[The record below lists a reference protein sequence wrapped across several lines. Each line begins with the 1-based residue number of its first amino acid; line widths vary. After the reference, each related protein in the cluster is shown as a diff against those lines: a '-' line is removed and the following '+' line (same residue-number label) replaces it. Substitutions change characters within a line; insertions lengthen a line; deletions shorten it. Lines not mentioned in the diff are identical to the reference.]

1 MPQWLQNNLQTIIY
15 ILVIA
20 IPAVS
25 QGIKVL
31 ADKKRQAEA
40 RRMRNESLPSSPTS
54 SQTGPQTIAQRSEVS
69 AQNREP
75 ATIQDELASQ
85 RQAQIEMWK
94 AREAAMRG
102 QRETLPAQV
111 RVSAEDELARRRRA
125 AMEELRRRQVEVDRL
140 RSQRTAANRAQPQP
154 AAGAAPSTR
163 RQRAQALEAER
174 RRQAAQRGGGASA
187 GTPARKVV
195 QQVVASLA
203 GRSDESPAEP
213 QPVVVP
219 ASRTTPIGALMLNR
233 DSLRQ
238 AFVMK
243 ELLDPPIALRDNQTG
258 ATAGYHQPF

>member
-25 QGIKVL
+25 QGLKVL
-31 ADKKRQAEA
+31 ADKKREAEA
-40 RRMRNESLPSSPTS
+40 RRIRGESFSPSSQPAQTKPPT
-54 SQTGPQTIAQRSEVS
+54 TLQRSEVS

-75 ATIQDELASQ
+75 ATIQDELAAQ

-102 QRETLPAQV
+102 QTEQRPAQA
-111 RVSAEDELARRRRA
+111 RVSAEDELARRRRL
-125 AMEELRRRQVEVDRL
+125 AMEELRRRQIEVDRL
-140 RSQRTAANRAQPQP
+140 RSQRAASGRSQPGP
-154 AAGAAPSTR
+154 AASTAPMTR
-163 RQRAQALEAER
+163 RQRAQAAESAR
-174 RRQAAQRGGGASA
+174 QRQATQRRDSVLSGA
-187 GTPARKVV
+187 PARQVV
-195 QQVVASLA
+195 EQVVASLA
-203 GRSDESPAEP
+203 SGAAGIPAEP

-219 ASRTTPIGALMLNR
+219 ASRTTPMGALMLNR